1 MNIIIVGGG
10 KTGATLAQSLTAEG
24 HDVTVIDQN
33 TDRINDICGN
43 NDVMGLIG
51 NGMNYSALSEAG
63 IANADLL
70 IAVTGSDEQNLLTC
84 LFARKSAH
92 CATIARV
99 RNPMYITETEFI
111 KDQVG
116 LSLII
121 NPELEAANTIS
132 RILRFPGAIDIN
144 SFAKGKAEMLTFKVP
159 QGSLLDGHTLTQ
171 SRSKVESKVIFC
183 SVERSGQC
191 HIPSGHFEL
200 QAGDKATILIQPRE
214 AIKFFRQ
221 IKLETQSV
229 KNVMIVGGGTITYY
243 LAKQLLDNRISVK
256 IIEIDEQRCHELAER
271 LPGAMIING
280 DASDKNLLLEEGIEA
295 IDAFVALT
303 GFDEENI
310 LLSLYAKEMSRAKVV
325 TKIDR
330 LIFHE
335 LIGNLDLDSVIYP
348 HALTNEVILQYARAK
363 QNAMGNNIETLYRLM
378 DDQVEALEFK
388 IGQNAPGLGI
398 PLRDLD
404 LKENLLICGIFRDR
418 RFILPDGDTAIQPED
433 RVIVVTGQ
441 ARLNDFKDILR

>member
-63 IANADLL
+63 IADADLL

-84 LFARKSAH
+84 LFARKSDH

-159 QGSLLDGHTLTQ
+159 QGSLLDGRTLTQ
-171 SRSKVESKVIFC
+171 IRSKVESKVIFC
-183 SVERSGQC
+183 SVERAGQC

-271 LPGAMIING
+271 LPGAMVING
-280 DASDKNLLLEEGIEA
+280 DASDKHLLLEEGIEA

-310 LLSLYAKEMSRAKVV
+310 LLSLYAKEMSHAKVV

-335 LIGNLDLDSVIYP
+335 LIDNLDLDSVIYP

-363 QNAMGNNIETLYRLM
+363 QNAMGNNIETLYKLM
-378 DDQVEALEFK
+378 EDQVEALEFK

-404 LKENLLICGIFRDR
+404 LKKNLLICGIFRDR
-418 RFILPDGDTAIQPED
+418 RFILPDGDTAIQSGD

>member
-1 MNIIIVGGG
+1 MKIIIVGGG
-10 KTGATLAQSLTAEG
+10 KTGTTLAQSLTAES

-33 TDRINDICGN
+33 TERVNDVCGN
-43 NDVMGLIG
+43 SDVMGLIG
-51 NGMNYSALSEAG
+51 NGMNYNSLSEAG
-63 IANADLL
+63 IADADLL
-70 IAVTGSDEQNLLTC
+70 IAVTGSDEQNLLTS
-84 LFARKSAH
+84 LFARKGGN

-111 KDQVG
+111 KEQIG

-132 RILRFPGAIDIN
+132 RLLRFPGAIDIN

-159 QGSLLDGHTLTQ
+159 AGSLLDGHTLTQ
-171 SRSKVESKVIFC
+171 IRNKIESKVIFC
-183 SVERSGQC
+183 TVERGGKC
-191 HIPSGHFEL
+191 HIPSGLFEL
-200 QAGDKATILIQPRE
+200 KAGDKATILVQPHE

-221 IKLETQSV
+221 IKLETHSV

-243 LAKQLLDNRISVK
+243 LAKQLLDSRIAVK
-256 IIEIDEQRCHELAER
+256 IIEIDEERCNELAEK
-271 LPGAMIING
+271 LPDAMIIHG
-280 DASDKNLLLEEGIEA
+280 DASDKNLLLEEGIET

-310 LLSLYAKEMSRAKVV
+310 LLSLYAKEMSRAKVI

-348 HALTNEVILQYARAK
+348 HTLTNEVILQYARAK
-363 QNAMGNNIETLYRLM
+363 QNALGNNIETLYKLAE
-378 DDQVEALEFK
+378 DQAEALEFK
-388 IGQNAPGLGI
+388 IGQNAPGLGT
-398 PLRDLD
+398 PLRDLN

-418 RFILPDGDTAIQPED
+418 RFILPDGNTTILPGD
-433 RVIVVTGQ
+433 RVIVVAGQ
-441 ARLNDFKDILR
+441 KRLNDFKDLLK

>member
-84 LFARKSAH
+84 LFARKSDH

-171 SRSKVESKVIFC
+171 IRSKVESKVIFC

-404 LKENLLICGIFRDR
+404 LKKNLLICGIFRDR
-418 RFILPDGDTAIQPED
+418 RFILPDGDTAIQSGD